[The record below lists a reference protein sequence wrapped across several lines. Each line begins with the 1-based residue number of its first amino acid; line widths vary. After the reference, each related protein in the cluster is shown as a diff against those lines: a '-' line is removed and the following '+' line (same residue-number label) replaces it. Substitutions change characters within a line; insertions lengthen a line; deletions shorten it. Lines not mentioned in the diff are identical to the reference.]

1 MERGGFGPLLLPA
14 LLPPEERREKDA
26 TERKQEMIQ
35 KVRLPAPALRAWQIV
50 GTAVVAAFFF
60 FAVCLNA
67 ASTVKA
73 EAVLLIVLTLSA
85 VFLFYTKLRDRIKPP
100 VLALGLL
107 VLWDGASVFYAA
119 SGKLA
124 LYEFLKVLTA
134 FCMALLFLAFSG
146 KANPGRQAASVLEGC
161 TAIAGLVSI
170 DLLSTRFIST
180 AVLSFLGQFTP
191 DFESLSAVE
200 AGIRMTTVFMN
211 PNVFAGCAG
220 LGVLLSLGLASSA
233 EKPAERAAHLVCLSV
248 SALSFVLVFSMGG
261 CAAIVPAFLALLL
274 LERKERRAGLLL
286 LMVET
291 LVVTMLAA
299 FPASVT
305 GLTVWDGVQPVP
317 LLCTIGGAGLLCAL
331 DLLLGKRILKLLSGH
346 GRAVLIL
353 VAAAVVGVAAFF
365 IAAFHLTDGASLQA
379 GEFLRRAAYPE
390 PGFYTMTAEAD
401 GPVTVTVE
409 SQNRADAM
417 MHTSSVLYS
426 GELAAASFTVP
437 EDSLVVYFNFTAGA
451 DLRLERAEI
460 TDGSASTSIPLHY
473 KLLPGF
479 IANRMQGLFANQNAI
494 QRLVFFED
502 GMKLFAHSPVI
513 GLGLGAFSNA
523 VRSVQ
528 TFYYE
533 TKYVHNHYIQAL
545 VDTGIVGL
553 LLFLGLLAVSAAAVW
568 RGRRAGRPLAPALGA
583 ALVFMACHGSVEVIF
598 SHFSYLPIA
607 FGVFAVINLC
617 CGGDLPV
624 PAWSEGKA
632 VRNGILL
639 GISALLVIFGVLL
652 NNNIRAQNLAYQAE
666 ELSDLEKA
674 ARLDP
679 FEWADHML
687 SYVMRSAAS
696 GQDEAVRQT
705 AAEYADRLGRLNS
718 NTIPIHLAEYYF
730 YLGDVEQGFAMV
742 EKYVDYLA
750 ADETAWQRAFDLLAR
765 YETGDAA
772 FRAGA
777 ARIAGLLESWNEEN
791 MGTIALTPQAE
802 EFIARVR
809 S

>member
-1 MERGGFGPLLLPA
+1 MSH
-14 LLPPEERREKDA
+14 
-26 TERKQEMIQ
+26 
-35 KVRLPAPALRAWQIV
+35 KVGLPAPALQAWQTA
-50 GTAVVAAFFF
+50 GTAVLAAFFF

-85 VFLFYTKLRDRIKPP
+85 VFLFYARLRDRIKLP
-100 VLALGLL
+100 VLALGAL
-107 VLWDGASVFYAA
+107 VVWDGVSLFYAA

-146 KANPGRQAASVLEGC
+146 RQSPDRQAASVLEGC

-191 DFESLSAVE
+191 DFESLGVVE

-220 LGVLLSLGLASSA
+220 LGVLLSLALASSA
-233 EKPAERAAHLVCLSV
+233 ERPGERVAHLVCLSV
-248 SALSFVLVFSMGG
+248 NALSFVLVFSMGG
-261 CAAIVPAFLALLL
+261 CAAIVPAFLAFLL

-317 LLCTIGGAGLLCAL
+317 LLCMFGGAALLCAL
-331 DLLLGKRILKLLSGH
+331 DLLLGKRILRLLSGH

-353 VAAAVVGVAAFF
+353 AAVAAVGATTFF
-365 IAAFHLTDGASLQA
+365 IAAFRMTDGAGLQA
-379 GEFLRRAAYPE
+379 GESLRRAAYPE
-390 PGFYTMTAEAD
+390 PGVYTMTAEAN

-409 SQNRADAM
+409 SQNRADTM

-426 GELAAASFTVP
+426 GELAEASFTVP

-460 TDGSASTSIPLHY
+460 SDGSNVLSVPLHY

-502 GMKLFAHSPVI
+502 GMKLFARSPVI

-553 LLFLGLLAVSAAAVW
+553 LLFLAVLAVSAAAVW
-568 RGRRAGRPLAPALGA
+568 RGRRADRPLAPALGA
-583 ALVFMACHGSVEVIF
+583 ALVFMACHGAVEVVF
-598 SHFSYLPIA
+598 SHFSYLPVA
-607 FGVFAVINLC
+607 FGVFAVVNLS
-617 CGGDLPV
+617 CGDDLPR
-624 PAWSEGKA
+624 PAWAERKM
-632 VRNGILL
+632 VRNGVLL
-639 GISALLVIFGVLL
+639 GISALLAIFGVLL
-652 NNNIRAQNLAYQAE
+652 NNNIRAQNLASQTEA
-666 ELSDLEKA
+666 LSDLEKA

-679 FEWADHML
+679 FEKADHML
-687 SYVMRSAAS
+687 SYVMRSALS
-696 GQDEAVRQT
+696 EQDEAVRQK
-705 AAEYADRLGRLNS
+705 AAEYAARLGQLNS

-730 YLGDVEQGFAMV
+730 HLGDTEQGFAMV
-742 EKYVDYLA
+742 EKYVRYLA
-750 ADETAWQRAFDLLAR
+750 ADQSAWQRAFDLLER
-765 YETGDAA
+765 YETGEETY
-772 FRAGA
+772 RAGV
-777 ARIAGLLESWNEEN
+777 ARVAGLLEAWNGEN
-791 MGTIALTPQAE
+791 MGTITLAPQTA
-802 EFIARVR
+802 EFIFRIC